1 MVKFCRASGLDST
14 QRSTMKAVRFH
25 QCGGPEVLT
34 YEDVPVLTP
43 EPGEAVVAIKA
54 IGLNYIDT
62 YHREGL
68 YPVDLPC
75 IPGMEAAG
83 VVARLGQGVEG
94 IRVGDRVA
102 YAGVMGSYAAEA
114 AVPADRLVPLPD
126 SASYQEGAA
135 ALLQGM
141 TAHYLAHGSYRLG
154 REDTALI
161 HAGAGGVGLL
171 LIQMAKRCGARVL
184 TTVSTEEKEQLARGA
199 GADEVIRYTERDF
212 EQDVM
217 ALTNGRGVDVVYD
230 SVGQATFDKSL
241 NVLRPLGYLV
251 LFGQS
256 SGPVPP
262 FDPGI
267 LSTKGSLFLTRPTM
281 MHYTQTREALL
292 ERAGAVLE
300 WIASGELELRIS
312 EQFALSDAAEAHRA
326 LQGRKTT
333 GKVVLIPE

>member
-1 MVKFCRASGLDST
+1 
-14 QRSTMKAVRFH
+14 MKAVRFH

-34 YEDVPVLTP
+34 YEDVSAPTAG
-43 EPGEAVVAIKA
+43 PGEAVVEIKA

-68 YPVDLPC
+68 YPVELPC

-83 VVARLGQGVEG
+83 VVARVGEGVEG
-94 IRVGDRVA
+94 VQVGDRVA
-102 YAGVMGSYAAEA
+102 YAGAMGAYAAEA

-126 SASYQEGAA
+126 TASYKVGAA

-154 REDTALI
+154 RGDTALI

-171 LIQMAKRCGARVL
+171 LIQMAKRCGARVFC
-184 TTVSTEEKEQLARGA
+184 TVSTEEKEQLARGA

-217 ALTNGRGVDVVYD
+217 ALTEGRGVDVVYD
-230 SVGQATFDKSL
+230 SVGQTTFDKSL

-281 MHYTQTREALL
+281 LHYIQTREELL

-300 WIASGELELRIS
+300 WIGSGELALRIS
-312 EQFALSDAAEAHRA
+312 EQFALSDAAAAHRA

-333 GKVVLIPE
+333 GKVVLIPD

>member
-1 MVKFCRASGLDST
+1 
-14 QRSTMKAVRFH
+14 MKAVRFH

-34 YEDVPVLTP
+34 YEDVPAPTP
-43 EPGEAVVAIKA
+43 RPGEVAVAIKA

-68 YPVDLPC
+68 YPVELPC

-83 VVARLGQGVEG
+83 VVARVGEGVQGVQE
-94 IRVGDRVA
+94 GDRVA
-102 YAGVMGSYAAEA
+102 YAGVMGSYAEEA
-114 AVPADRLVPLPD
+114 VVPADRLVPLPAA
-126 SASYQEGAA
+126 ASYPVGAA

-141 TAHYLAHGSYRLG
+141 TAHYLAHGSYRL
-154 REDTALI
+154 RPEDTALI

-171 LIQMAKRCGARVL
+171 LIQLAKRCGARVFC
-184 TTVSTEEKEQLARGA
+184 TVSTAEKEQLARNA

-212 EQDVM
+212 EPDVM
-217 ALTNGRGVDVVYD
+217 ALTEGRGVDVVYD

-281 MHYTQTREALL
+281 LHYIQTRAELL
-292 ERAGAVLE
+292 ERANAVLA
-300 WIASGELELRIS
+300 WIAAGELVLRIS
-312 EQFALSDAAEAHRA
+312 AQFGLSDAAEAHRA

-333 GKVVLIPE
+333 GKVVLIP